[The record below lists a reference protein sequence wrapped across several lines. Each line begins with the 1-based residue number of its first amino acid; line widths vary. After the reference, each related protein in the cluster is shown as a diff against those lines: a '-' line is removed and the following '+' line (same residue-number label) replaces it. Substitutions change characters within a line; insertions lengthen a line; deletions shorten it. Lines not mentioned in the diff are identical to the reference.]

1 MKPIFTRP
9 VSTRRLCAT
18 ILRATILTFAA
29 SAFGT
34 QSAHAQKSS
43 PSPDTNTAPVYE
55 LPKYTVSAQRML
67 PEPEHWRHTVAG
79 GFEILS
85 NASDSETQKF
95 FRDIRQYLNV
105 VNSIAPGVRPQTHSP
120 IKLILCG
127 ERGSFEKLTG
137 TIGAPVVASQW
148 NDQVVFAVNLSS
160 DFMIP
165 INSGASDADDIQA
178 YIENRLYKNY
188 IDLSLEQF
196 NPRLPA
202 WFEHAVRSLF
212 ADMKF
217 NGREVTFAEMRDG
230 IWTTIAP
237 SSTILRDTD
246 PQRSPRDTR
255 DLGEQNAGMFG
266 EEPDGFSD
274 IAGIAPADDMD
285 SAAADASDN
294 PFADGNQGT
303 STTPATQQQ
312 QRGIVQRRNAIMRM
326 PLFLN
331 YRPGVTT
338 GLPNTF
344 NAGTWARQCII
355 FVHYWLYRRTST
367 PEEKAAFAKFIQ
379 AATQGP
385 MDEKTFKACLGLSY
399 RDMEMAIAGYLDYTD
414 YKIPVY
420 IFKDDTRPPPLEL
433 RNATPAEIGR
443 IKGES
448 MISFGKSD
456 EGYNELLA
464 PYLRKKGDTQ
474 LNAALGSYEY
484 NRGSLVR
491 ARPLLEI
498 AVRENCRRPDA
509 CLALAELRLDEILK
523 DKPDDH
529 RLTPQQ
535 LDLVIA
541 PILAAREIA
550 EPSLQAYVTLAN
562 ALRISAAPPS
572 KGQAQ
577 MVLQGV
583 NRHPTHPGLT
593 FLAANVM
600 LRGGFDDQA
609 RRLIERGLSQPGQQD
624 DWRRWLEQAS
634 ALLAKKQTPATDGE
648 SHQH

>member
-1 MKPIFTRP
+1 
-9 VSTRRLCAT
+9 
-18 ILRATILTFAA
+18 
-29 SAFGT
+29 
-34 QSAHAQKSS
+34 
-43 PSPDTNTAPVYE
+43 
-55 LPKYTVSAQRML
+55 ML

-85 NASDSETQKF
+85 NASDSDTQKF

-105 VNSIAPGVRPQTHSP
+105 INSIAPGVRPQTHGP

-127 ERGSFEKLTG
+127 ERGSFGKLTG
-137 TIGAPVVASQW
+137 ATGAPVVASQW

-237 SSTILRDTD
+237 SSTILHGTD
-246 PQRSPRDTR
+246 PQRSPSDTR

-266 EEPDGFSD
+266 EDAGSFSD
-274 IAGIAPADDMD
+274 IADIAPIDGTDTADT
-285 SAAADASDN
+285 DAFGN
-294 PFADGNQGT
+294 PSADGNQ
-303 STTPATQQQ
+303 SASASPSAQQQ

-338 GLPNTF
+338 GLPATF
-344 NAGTWARQCII
+344 NTGTWARQSVI

-367 PEEKAAFAKFIQ
+367 PREKAAFAKFIQ
-379 AATQGP
+379 LAAQGP

-399 RDMEMAIAGYLDYTD
+399 HDMEMAIAGYLDYTD

-420 IFKDDTRPPPLEL
+420 IFKDDTRPPPPEL
-433 RNATPAEIGR
+433 RDATPAEIGR
-443 IKGES
+443 MKGES

-464 PYLRKKGDTQ
+464 PYLRKKSDAQ
-474 LNAALGSYEY
+474 LNAALGICEY
-484 NRGSLVR
+484 NRGSPAR

-498 AVRENCRRPDA
+498 ALRENSRRPDA
-509 CLALAELRLDEILK
+509 CLALAELRLDDILK

-529 RLTPQQ
+529 RLTPSQ
-535 LDLVIA
+535 LDSVIA
-541 PILAAREIA
+541 PILAARETA
-550 EPSLQAYVTLAN
+550 EPTLPAYITLAN
-562 ALRISAAPPS
+562 ALRISDAPPAREH
-572 KGQAQ
+572 AQ

-583 NRHPTHPGLT
+583 NRHPAHPGLT

-600 LRGGFDDQA
+600 LLGGFDDQA

-624 DWRRWLEQAS
+624 DWRRWLKEA
-634 ALLAKKQTPATDGE
+634 AAHLAKKQTSATEAPATETPAAKTPATDGE
-648 SHQH
+648 IHQQ